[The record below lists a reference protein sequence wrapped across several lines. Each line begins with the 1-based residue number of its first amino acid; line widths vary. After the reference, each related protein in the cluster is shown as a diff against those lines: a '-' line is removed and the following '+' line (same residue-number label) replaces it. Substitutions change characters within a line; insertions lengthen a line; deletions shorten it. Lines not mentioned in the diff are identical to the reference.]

1 MMILILLIFSS
12 GANVHSTTYDGDSA
26 LYLATYGILKNNAKL
41 VDSSL
46 LELLIKMGKLLP
58 N

>member
-1 MMILILLIFSS
+1 MYTAQRMMGIQ
-12 GANVHSTTYDGDSA
+12 SA
-26 LYLATYGILKNNAKL
+26 LYLATYGILKNNAKM